1 MNLIFRIRITRF
13 HRTSGLKRVSI
24 ISTIS
29 LFCSSRVGLLRSRGI
44 FEVEPVFQ
52 FLPVSLSRF
61 DVLQSNYRDTGWV
74 ERAGNEQRTLDTPR
88 SIDKNLTANS
98 NYIMQSG
105 RRSMNVVTRRKME
118 ERKFGTSQKGNRKKI
133 MRNTPIRGHLPKL
146 LHSSLSFIPFF
157 S

>member
-52 FLPVSLSRF
+52 FLPDSLSRF

-74 ERAGNEQRTLDTPR
+74 ERTRNEQRTLDTPR
-88 SIDKNLTANS
+88 SIDKNLTGNS
-98 NYIMQSG
+98 NYIMQSS
-105 RRSMNVVTRRKME
+105 RRSMNLVIRRKME

-133 MRNTPIRGHLPKL
+133 MRSTPIRGHLPKL
-146 LHSSLSFIPFF
+146 LRSSLSFIPFF

>member
-29 LFCSSRVGLLRSRGI
+29 LFCPSRVGLLRSRGI